1 MSQWTFID
9 PNTLLPGDPWTSA
22 KAQAAFE
29 NLEAVAEGAAGAPR
43 LRGLA
48 AMTPRE
54 YSALFPL
61 LVQEIG
67 TGNFPGGTVP
77 GYAYDGGFSTTTT
90 PETTFVTAGAVTI
103 TGRAT
108 GAFRFSAQAVW
119 AGGIINPIRS
129 EIRLLKNSTEIGII
143 STTTSNEGGSN
154 VTLTVDASGVVG
166 DIFQWQVRRIGAD
179 NGRITNFSITGE
191 FDPIETIAL
200 PIKQS
205 ERRP

>member
-1 MSQWTFID
+1 MAEWTFID

-29 NLEAVAEGAAGAPR
+29 NLEAVAEGAPGAPR

-48 AMTPRE
+48 AMTARE
-54 YSALFPL
+54 YSILFPL
-61 LVQEIG
+61 VVQEIG

-77 GYAYDGGFSTTTT
+77 VYAYDGGFSTTTT
-90 PETTFVTAGAVTI
+90 SSSSFASAGAVTI
-103 TGRAT
+103 TARAT
-108 GAFRFSAQAVW
+108 GTFRFSAQAVW
-119 AGGIINPIRS
+119 IGGSLNPIRS
-129 EIRLLKNSTEIGII
+129 QIRLLKNGTEIGIA
-143 STTTSNEGGSN
+143 STITGGSDGEN
-154 VTLTVDASGVVG
+154 VTLTVDASGIVG
-166 DIFQWQVRRIGAD
+166 DIFEWQVRRIGGD
-179 NGRITNFSITGE
+179 NGRIQNISITGE